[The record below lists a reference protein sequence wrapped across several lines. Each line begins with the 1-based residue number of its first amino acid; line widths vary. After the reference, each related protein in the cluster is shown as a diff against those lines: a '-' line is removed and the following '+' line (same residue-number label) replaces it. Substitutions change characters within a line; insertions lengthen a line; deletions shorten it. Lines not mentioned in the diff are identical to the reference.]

1 MDQRLLQQRL
11 REARA
16 GQRPTTCASLPPEL
30 LGSIVEC
37 AFTHVHYH
45 HCDSWDSSWLGSLL
59 LIGCTSSS
67 FLESL
72 KYVERLEIDICY
84 RRWPNTIGDHES
96 MLPARYDADVKRWCD
111 IASRRLRHV
120 RVVRE
125 CGGCNTFN
133 PVQTK
138 LIVDCAAS
146 FPNLQEFD
154 IHAGEA
160 VAT

>member
-1 MDQRLLQQRL
+1 MRVSERSQSTLRYVGWLL
-11 REARA
+11 AR
-16 GQRPTTCASLPPEL
+16 QLASHGLHQFLLPR
-30 LGSIVEC
+30 
-37 AFTHVHYH
+37 
-45 HCDSWDSSWLGSLL
+45 
-59 LIGCTSSS
+59 
-67 FLESL
+67 ESL
-72 KYVERLEIDICY
+72 KYVGRLEIDICY
-84 RRWPNTIGDHES
+84 RRWPKTIGEHES
-96 MLPARYDADVKRWCD
+96 MLPTRCDDAVKRWCD

-138 LIVDCAAS
+138 RIVDCAAS